1 MKIARSSSCLAV
13 ALAFSLL
20 AGVSPV
26 HADEVAHSGFLPDYS
41 QLEKQKDAKGS
52 ELLRWQS
59 PNLSKANYQ
68 KILLEP
74 VTFYPEPQASEQ
86 VSDQVLKDIQA
97 YLDSSLRTV
106 GLANVPQATEA
117 GPGVLRIKVAITAVE
132 TSSSGLKPWQL
143 IPVALVVQ
151 GAKAASG
158 NRPRDVDLDVEA
170 LVSDSVSGEVL
181 AMSVRKGK
189 GQDLKDSDAQLTLD
203 DAKPRIDQWAE
214 NVAELVQKIFN

>member
-1 MKIARSSSCLAV
+1 MKIAGIATRVAV
-13 ALAFSLL
+13 ALACSLL
-20 AGVSPV
+20 AGLSSV
-26 HADEVAHSGFLPDYS
+26 HADEVAHSGFLPDYTK
-41 QLEKQKDAKGS
+41 LEKQKDAKGS

-59 PNLSKANYQ
+59 PNLTKASYQ

-74 VTFYPEPQASEQ
+74 VTFYPAPQAAEQ

-106 GLANVPQATEA
+106 GLADVPQVTEA

-132 TSSSGLKPWQL
+132 TSNSGLKPWQL

-158 NRPRDVDLDVEA
+158 HRARDVDLDVEA

-189 GQDLKDSDAQLTLD
+189 GQELKNSDAQLTLD
-203 DAKPRIDQWAE
+203 DAKPRIDQWAQ
-214 NVAELVQKIFN
+214 NVAELVQKILK

>member
-1 MKIARSSSCLAV
+1 MKVAKFASCLAA
-13 ALAFSLL
+13 ALACSLL
-20 AGVSPV
+20 AGLSPAL
-26 HADEVAHSGFLPDYS
+26 ADESAHSGFLPDYTK
-41 QLEKQKDAKGS
+41 LEKQKDAKGS

-74 VTFYPEPQASEQ
+74 VAFYPAPEPSEQ
-86 VSDQVLKDIQA
+86 VSDQALKDIQA

-106 GLANVPQATEA
+106 GLADVPQVTEA

-132 TSSSGLKPWQL
+132 TSNTGLKPWQL

-151 GAKAASG
+151 GAKAATG
-158 NRPRDVDLDVEA
+158 NRAQEVDLDVEA
-170 LVSDSVSGEVL
+170 LVSDSVSGEAL

-189 GQDLKDSDAQLTLD
+189 GQELKNKDAQLTLD
-203 DAKPRIDQWAE
+203 DAKPRIDQWSQ
-214 NVAELVQKIFN
+214 NVAELVQKILK

>member
-1 MKIARSSSCLAV
+1 MKIAKSASSLVAVMACGLLAV
-13 ALAFSLL
+13 SSPALA
-20 AGVSPV
+20 
-26 HADEVAHSGFLPDYS
+26 EETAHSGFLPDYTK
-41 QLEKQKDAKGS
+41 LEKQKDAKGS

-59 PNLSKANYQ
+59 PDLNKANYQ

-74 VTFYPEPQASEQ
+74 VVFYPAPEPSAQ
-86 VSDQVLKDIQA
+86 VSDQALKDIQA

-106 GLANVPQATEA
+106 GLADVPQVTEA

-132 TSSSGLKPWQL
+132 TSNTGLKPWQL

-151 GAKAASG
+151 GAKAATG
-158 NRPRDVDLDVEA
+158 NRAQEVDLDVEA

-189 GQDLKDSDAQLTLD
+189 GHELKDKDAQLTLD
-203 DAKPRIDQWAE
+203 DAKPRIDQWAQ
-214 NVAELVQKIFN
+214 NVAELVQKILK

>member
-1 MKIARSSSCLAV
+1 MKIAKISSCLAV
-13 ALAFSLL
+13 ALACSLL
-20 AGVSPV
+20 AGLSPV
-26 HADEVAHSGFLPDYS
+26 HADEVAHSGFLPDYTK
-41 QLEKQKDAKGS
+41 LEKQKDAKGS

-59 PNLSKANYQ
+59 PDLSKANYQ

-74 VTFYPEPQASEQ
+74 VAFYPEPQASEQ
-86 VSDQVLKDIQA
+86 VSEQVLKDIQA

-106 GLANVPQATEA
+106 GLAEVPQVTEA
-117 GPGVLRIKVAITAVE
+117 GPGVVRIKVAITAVE
-132 TSSSGLKPWQL
+132 TSNTGLKPWQL

-170 LVSDSVSGEVL
+170 LLSDSVSGEVL

-189 GQDLKDSDAQLTLD
+189 GQDLKNSDAQLTLD
-203 DAKPRIDQWAE
+203 DAKPRIDQWAQG
-214 NVAELVQKIFN
+214 VAELVQKIFN